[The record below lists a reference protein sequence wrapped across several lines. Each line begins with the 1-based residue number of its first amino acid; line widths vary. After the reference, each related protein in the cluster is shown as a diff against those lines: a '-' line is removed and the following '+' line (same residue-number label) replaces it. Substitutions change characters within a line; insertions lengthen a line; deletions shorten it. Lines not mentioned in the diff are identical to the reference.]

1 MQLPVTGPAIDPQ
14 GGRDRGGVS
23 STRRGRLEDGRLGG
37 GAVRR
42 ADGAGAGRDRYP
54 RAGSPPSWPPVRAP
68 GSSPPAATSRSWT
81 SWWRGGGRRG
91 QGRPSAR
98 RVGRGDRRPRPLR
111 PGRGLPVGRAGGGGL
126 RRADSPGRARRCF
139 GRLCQPAPAGRCRRG
154 HPRHRPVPL
163 AEVEKACRRPG
174 ATGASS
180 SCPDGGRR
188 PGATA
193 APGRRWFPLAANAR
207 LQPTG
212 GRDGRWRRRHDGT
225 AVG

>member
-1 MQLPVTGPAIDPQ
+1 LAAAIAALGPYDLVVDYLWGAPAEAVFAALTRP
-14 GGRDRGGVS
+14 GGR
-23 STRRGRLEDGRLGG
+23 
-37 GAVRR
+37 
-42 ADGAGAGRDRYP
+42 ADASAAYASLLQQVAAGEVTLDI
-54 RAGSPPSWPPVRAP
+54 
-68 GSSPPAATSRSWT
+68 
-81 SWWRGGGRRG
+81 
-91 QGRPSAR
+91 
-98 RVGRGDRRPRPLR
+98 D
-111 PGRGLPVGRAGGGGL
+111 
-126 RRADSPGRARRCF
+126 
-139 GRLCQPAPAGRCRRG
+139 
-154 HPRHRPVPL
+154 PVPL